1 MNMTVLFRK
10 NFGNI
15 EILRV
20 NADPNGISA
29 PIGSLARHSTNG
41 NVYKSA
47 GGGAWS
53 LVSSALSGPSGN
65 TGVFGSIGQMGP
77 QGPQGHQ
84 GIVGPQGHQGDM
96 GFSGVQGLAGAQG
109 LAGPQGSQGASAA
122 GGTSAMIL
130 LASDYKATAG
140 QNIDFSN
147 LDGDSDRIYVI
158 KQRLMKVNRP
168 SSYSYSF
175 LPNAVSTNLAGQ
187 YHVPYYTTS
196 GGASSGISVGS
207 TANSIYHSSS
217 ANDVVNITMTIY
229 AEKSAERLILI
240 EYSRQGLAATAV
252 SHFPGAV
259 YLIRWSNTSNNLTSI
274 RLSSSN
280 ASGFAV
286 GTETHLYK
294 MVV

>member
-1 MNMTVLFRK
+1 MTVLFRK

-20 NADPNGISA
+20 NADPNGVSA

-41 NVYKSA
+41 NVYKSL
-47 GGGAWS
+47 GGGVWS
-53 LVSSALSGPSGN
+53 LVSSALSGLPGN
-65 TGVFGSIGQMGP
+65 PGVFGSIGQMGP

-109 LAGPQGSQGASAA
+109 AQGGQGSQGASAE
-122 GGTSAMIL
+122 GGSSAMIL
-130 LASDYKATAG
+130 LASDYKVTAG
-140 QNIDFSN
+140 QYVDFSN
-147 LDGDSDRIYVI
+147 LNGDSDRIYVI

-168 SSYSYSF
+168 DSYLFSF
-175 LPNAVSTNLAGQ
+175 LPNGTSGNMVSQ
-187 YHVPYYTTS
+187 YQSPYYSTLVTPSTS
-196 GGASSGISVGS
+196 ISVGS
-207 TANSIYHSSS
+207 SSSNVYHST
-217 ANDVVNITMTIY
+217 AGNDTVNITMTIY
-229 AEKSAERLILI
+229 AEKSCNRIILI
-240 EYSRQGLAATAV
+240 DLFRRGDATSGYTV
-252 SHFPGAV
+252 SPTQ
-259 YLIRWSNTSNNLTSI
+259 YCLIWSNTANNLTSI

-280 ASGFAV
+280 VSGFAV